1 MTFDAQGGVLLDG
14 GDPASKVARRISSHA
29 IDRFRERGGK
39 CGRAAAARILIESM
53 RVAVKG
59 QLNPKLCDARN
70 AMHGGQLAEYWLT
83 DSTVL
88 VIVESVIPHEHGLR
102 VLATCYKRSPKYLTP
117 DEFAEQFIRKSGQ
130 TRETRNSR
138 RLGWRPNWRRLKR
151 RRPDKE
157 SDRGPTPIAIS
168 PAALSTATCCRSATT
183 A

>member
-1 MTFDAQGGVLLDG
+1 VLLDG
-14 GDPASKVARRISSHA
+14 GDPASRVARRISSHA

-88 VIVESVIPHEHGLR
+88 VIVEGVLPGEQGLR
-102 VLATCYKRSPKYLTP
+102 VLATCYRRSAKYLTP

-130 TRETRNSR
+130 KSQASNTRRM
-138 RLGWRPNWRRLKR
+138 GWRPNWRRLKR
-151 RRPDKE
+151 RKDFE
-157 SDRGPTPIAIS
+157 E
-168 PAALSTATCCRSATT
+168 
-183 A
+183 

>member
-53 RVAVKG
+53 RIAVKG
-59 QLNPKLCDARN
+59 QLNPKLCDARS

-83 DSTVL
+83 DTTVL
-88 VIVESVIPHEHGLR
+88 VVVEGHGNEEGLR

-117 DEFAEQFIRKSGQ
+117 EEFAEQFIRKSGQ
-130 TRETRNSR
+130 TRETRNVR

-151 RRPDKE
+151 RRPDSGK
-157 SDRGPTPIAIS
+157 DGDP
-168 PAALSTATCCRSATT
+168 
-183 A
+183 

>member
-70 AMHGGQLAEYWLT
+70 AMHGGQLAEYWLC
-83 DSTVL
+83 DQTVL
-88 VIVESVIPHEHGLR
+88 VVVDGVHAGEEGVR
-102 VLATCYKRSPKYLTP
+102 VLATVYKRSAKYLTP
-117 DEFAEQFIRKSGQ
+117 EEFAEQFIRKSGQ
-130 TRETRNSR
+130 RRETRNTR
-138 RLGWRPNWRRLKR
+138 RMGLRPNWRRINRKR
-151 RRPDKE
+151 GFEP
-157 SDRGPTPIAIS
+157 
-168 PAALSTATCCRSATT
+168 
-183 A
+183 